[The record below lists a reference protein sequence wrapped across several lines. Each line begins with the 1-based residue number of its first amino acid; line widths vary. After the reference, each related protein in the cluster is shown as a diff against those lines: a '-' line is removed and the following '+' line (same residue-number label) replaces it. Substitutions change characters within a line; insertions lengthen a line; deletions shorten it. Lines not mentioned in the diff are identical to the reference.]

1 MIGAAVQ
8 VLNQKRFKS
17 FLMEMSK
24 SRLLLKVMSN
34 DIIKHLYKKFPTPAK
49 SSQMKVNQHERRKL
63 TIRKRPTYEDRRQK
77 TPTISDGKYKCSFES
92 YIRVFNSGP
101 SLSRYQN
108 KESHGKHHQPTQ
120 KSKVCKKKRSKTY
133 FTITDSLRQRADR
146 HVQDVCAAAECLTE
160 KKTNLIKFAGFSA
173 KIVNCGFM

>member
-77 TPTISDGKYKCSFES
+77 TPSISDGKYTCSFES
-92 YIRVFNSGP
+92 CIRVFNSGP
-101 SLSRYQN
+101 SLSRYQIRSRMEN
-108 KESHGKHHQPTQ
+108 AISQHRSLKFA
-120 KSKVCKKKRSKTY
+120 KKKT
-133 FTITDSLRQRADR
+133 
-146 HVQDVCAAAECLTE
+146 QDLFY
-160 KKTNLIKFAGFSA
+160 NH
-173 KIVNCGFM
+173 

>member
-17 FLMEMSK
+17 FLMEMSN

-34 DIIKHLYKKFPTPAK
+34 DIIKHLYKKFPIPAK

-77 TPTISDGKYKCSFES
+77 TPNISDSKDTCSFES
-92 YIRVFNSGP
+92 CIRVFNSRP

-108 KESHGKHHQPTQ
+108 KESHGKRHQPTQ
-120 KSKVCKKKRSKTY
+120 KSKVCKKKT
-133 FTITDSLRQRADR
+133 
-146 HVQDVCAAAECLTE
+146 QDLFY
-160 KKTNLIKFAGFSA
+160 NH
-173 KIVNCGFM
+173 